1 MPLEQEINQKKFR
14 SEYQKLV
21 INMVYTS
28 KWLEGIMDN
37 FFREANLTPQQYN
50 VLRILRG
57 SVEPLSTCSI
67 RERMLDKM
75 SDASRIV
82 DRLKVKG
89 LVTKKTDNYDKR
101 LVAVEISKKGLKLLE
116 ILDPQINELE
126 DKFSGLSIEDAE
138 TINLLLDKMRTKI
151 N

>member
-1 MPLEQEINQKKFR
+1 MSLEQEINQKKFR
-14 SEYQKLV
+14 SEFQKLA
-21 INMVYTS
+21 INMVFTA
-28 KWLEGIMDN
+28 KWLEAIMDN
-37 FFREANLTPQQYN
+37 FFKEANLTPQQYN

-57 SVEPLSTCSI
+57 SQEPLSTCVI

-89 LVTKKTDNYDKR
+89 LVTKKTDGNDKR
-101 LVAVEISKKGLKLLE
+101 LVAIEISKKGLKLLE
-116 ILDPQINELE
+116 TLDPQINELE
-126 DKFSGLSIEDAE
+126 DKFSGLSKEDAVS
-138 TINLLLDKMRTKI
+138 INLLLDKMRSKT